1 MTRKTRNRPKG
12 KRWWNNDCL
21 TAQNRNRFW
30 FSIWSSCGRPRD
42 GAVYE
47 SNMHAK
53 HMFRKTCRNAADKST
68 TFSFSSCDTLFKHK
82 RMKVF
87 WNRIKS
93 ARNPK
98 ENNYNSISL
107 HSLEQHFEN
116 KFSYDS
122 ENESAF
128 IDNARTEGLNHL
140 DRCDNYNSSFALS
153 ERCIRKYVS
162 DMKSGSTPGID

>member
-1 MTRKTRNRPKG
+1 M
-12 KRWWNNDCL
+12 
-21 TAQNRNRFW
+21 
-30 FSIWSSCGRPRD
+30 I
-42 GAVYE
+42 
-47 SNMHAK
+47 
-53 HMFRKTCRNAADKST
+53 
-68 TFSFSSCDTLFKHK
+68 
-82 RMKVF
+82 VF
-87 WNRIKS
+87 WNRFKS
-93 ARNPK
+93 AHNPK
-98 ENNYNSISL
+98 ENNHNSISWN
-107 HSLEQHFEN
+107 SLEQHFEN